1 MNELC
6 GNPEN
11 YARFSAYMSL
21 LYYLLS
27 ITLIDCLYFFVRPI
41 FLISFSYI
49 DYENKYVVAS
59 YFLVCYHVVWSF
71 TKAVKKMI
79 CLQYLLHIQLISNN
93 MSSVLET
100 SSILNWLSHST
111 HMTTCQKKKDKDK
124 CTSTHMTSQNVNA
137 QSVCTQNYFL
147 LISFGL
153 NNIQKI

>member
-6 GNPEN
+6 GNPKN

-49 DYENKYVVAS
+49 DYENKYVAS

-79 CLQYLLHIQLISNN
+79 CLQYIFFIFSSFLIIWAVFLKLLLFWIDFLIAHIWHVKKKKTKI
-93 MSSVLET
+93 SVLQLT
-100 SSILNWLSHST
+100 WRHKMWTHSLFAHKT
-111 HMTTCQKKKDKDK
+111 IF
-124 CTSTHMTSQNVNA
+124 S
-137 QSVCTQNYFL
+137 
-147 LISFGL
+147 
-153 NNIQKI
+153 

>member
-49 DYENKYVVAS
+49 DYENKYVAS

-111 HMTTCQKKKDKDK
+111 HMTCQKKKDKDK

-153 NNIQKI
+153 SNIQKI